1 MHYKVKTAWIFV
13 LLVLSIVS
21 MILFPNNWTI
31 GIGTVVVPVVI
42 FYQTWL
48 ILKADDKS
56 EHTFSEDGKWYED
69 R

>member
-13 LLVLSIVS
+13 ILLLSIVS

-31 GIGTVVVPVVI
+31 AFGTIVIPILI
-42 FYQTWL
+42 FYQAWL

-56 EHTFSEDGKWYED
+56 EHTFSEEGKWYED